1 MGDTQV
7 SRWCDEAFD
16 GEFLW
21 ASGIAPPLPMHHH
34 PTWQVGLVRRGKL
47 GFRIANWED
56 AVPAR
61 SVVLVAPRVPHRV
74 AGEGVCEVEYAQ
86 VEFPERLV
94 PHWWGD
100 QPFSVVDD
108 PSVLDAFDA
117 LLQAS
122 RSELPR
128 SARLRCLTDFI
139 EALHQKH
146 IEAPAS
152 VHSDTLVRGVT
163 ARLEAVTDRPMR
175 LADILDETGVSR
187 STLLRRFR
195 RLLGAT
201 PHDYHLSVRL
211 RAACDLID
219 AGHTLA
225 EASVLAGFH
234 DQSHF
239 TRHARSVLAMGPGS
253 WRRRRRVC
261 E

>member
-1 MGDTQV
+1 MGDTTV

-34 PTWQVGLVRRGKL
+34 PTWQVGVVRRGRL
-47 GFRIANWED
+47 GFRIANWEST
-56 AVPAR
+56 VCAR

-74 AGEGVCEVEYAQ
+74 AGERDCEVEYAQ
-86 VEFPERLV
+86 VELPEHRV
-94 PHWWGD
+94 PHWWGH
-100 QPFSVVDD
+100 QSFSVLDD
-108 PSVLDAFDA
+108 PSVLGAFDA
-117 LLQAS
+117 LLHAS
-122 RSELPR
+122 RGELPR
-128 SARLRCLTDFI
+128 GDRLRLLAGFI
-139 EALHQKH
+139 EALREKH
-146 IEAPAS
+146 GESPGAVS
-152 VHSDTLVRGVT
+152 SDTLVRGVT

-175 LADILDETGVSR
+175 LADILDEAGVSR

-211 RAACDLID
+211 RVACDLID

-253 WRRRRRVC
+253 WRRRHRVC